1 MSFPEHTDALCSPA
15 DATVNLRVGPRIEPS
30 PSQFGIVSIP
40 HVLGRF
46 RVLNEVA
53 RGGMGVVLRA
63 YDPTL
68 DRELAVKLLSPDIA
82 PDSDAARRFAQ
93 EARVA
98 GQLDHPGII
107 PVYEAGTLPDGR
119 SYFAMPFIEGRT
131 LSAVLAERPDPRHDL
146 ERWLAVFEQ
155 VCVAV
160 AHAHEKGIVHR
171 DLKPANVMIGPVGQ
185 VVVMDWGVAAIRGA
199 AHQTG
204 ESGGGYW
211 VFGTP
216 AYMPPEQARGLA
228 GADPR
233 IDVFGLGGILCE
245 ILTGEPPNVG
255 DDATSVTRRA
265 AAGDQEELARRLAGS
280 DVDRFLV
287 SVTRS
292 CLSPNPA
299 DRPADAGE
307 VARLL
312 NNFRT
317 ARECRDR
324 SAVGRYA
331 RVAGL
336 LTAAVALAAAT
347 LIGATARDI
356 QARGAERGPSPGD
369 HRAVTP
375 IESPPPGPACPPSA
389 ASW

>member
-1 MSFPEHTDALCSPA
+1 
-15 DATVNLRVGPRIEPS
+15 
-30 PSQFGIVSIP
+30 
-40 HVLGRF
+40 
-46 RVLNEVA
+46 
-53 RGGMGVVLRA
+53 VVLRA

-119 SYFAMPFIEGRT
+119 SYFAMPFVEGRT
-131 LSAVLAERPDPRHDL
+131 LAALLAERPDPQNDL
-146 ERWLAVFEQ
+146 DRWLGVFEQ
-155 VCVAV
+155 ICVAV
-160 AHAHEKGIVHR
+160 AHAHDKGIVHR

-185 VVVMDWGVAAIRGA
+185 VIVMDWGVAAIRGA

-233 IDVFGLGGILCE
+233 TDVFGLGGILCE
-245 ILTGEPPNVG
+245 ILTGEPPYVG

-265 AAGDQEELARRLAGS
+265 AAGDQEELARRFACS

-287 SVTRS
+287 SVARS
-292 CLSPNPA
+292 CLSPDPA

-324 SAVGRYA
+324 PTGGRYG

-347 LIGATARDI
+347 LIGATAREI
-356 QARGAERGPSPGD
+356 QARGAERGASPRD
-369 HRAVTP
+369 HGAVTP
-375 IESPPPGPACPPSA
+375 TESPPPGPACPPSA